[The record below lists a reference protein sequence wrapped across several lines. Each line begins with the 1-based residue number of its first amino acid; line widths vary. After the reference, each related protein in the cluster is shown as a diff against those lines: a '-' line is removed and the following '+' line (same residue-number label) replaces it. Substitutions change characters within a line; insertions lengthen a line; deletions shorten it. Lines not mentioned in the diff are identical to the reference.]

1 MRTYIARRLLIL
13 VPIWVG
19 VSIFIFILMRII
31 PGDVAAVM
39 LGEDE
44 IVSKAELEDLRHRL
58 GLDRPIHQQ
67 YGTWL
72 WGAVHLD
79 FGDSFISQRPVI
91 REIFRSVG
99 PSAQLAVMSLFVGV
113 IIALPLGILSA
124 YYQDT
129 WVDYLGRVFSISGLA
144 VPNFWLGTLLIL
156 FFLLEFRW
164 SVPIVYVSPFK
175 DPVANLQKMVWPA
188 LISGSSGA
196 ALISRMIRSSML
208 EVLREDY
215 VRTARAKGLLE
226 RQVLVR
232 HALRNAML
240 PVVTVVG
247 IYFAILLSGQIIME
261 SLFIIPGLGDLLIS
275 SIRDRDYP
283 VVEATLLVVA
293 TIVLI
298 SNLVVDITYAWL
310 NPTIRYAGDGR

>member
-1 MRTYIARRLLIL
+1 MRKYIARRLLML
-13 VPIWVG
+13 LPIWVG

-31 PGDVAAVM
+31 PGDVAAVI
-39 LGEDE
+39 LGEE
-44 IVSKAELEDLRHRL
+44 AAVSKEELENLRHSL
-58 GLDRPIHQQ
+58 GLDKPLYEQ

-72 WGAVHLD
+72 WNAVHLD
-79 FGDSFISQRPVI
+79 LGTSHITHQPVTS
-91 REIFRSVG
+91 EILRRVG
-99 PSAQLAVMSLFVGV
+99 PSAQLAFMSLFVAL
-113 IIALPLGILSA
+113 IIALPIGILSA
-124 YYQDT
+124 YRQDT
-129 WVDYLGRVFSISGLA
+129 WVDYLGRVLSISGLA
-144 VPNFWLGTLLIL
+144 VPNFWLGILLIL
-156 FFLLEFRW
+156 FLLVQFDW
-164 SVPIVYVSPFK
+164 SVPILYKSPFQ

-196 ALISRMIRSSML
+196 ALVSRMVRSSML

-240 PVVTVVG
+240 PVVTVLG

-261 SLFIIPGLGDLLIS
+261 SLFIIPGMGDLLIS
-275 SIRDRDYP
+275 GIQNRDYP
-283 VVEATLLVVA
+283 VVEATLLVIA

-310 NPTIRYAGDGR
+310 NPTIRYAGAGE

>member
-1 MRTYIARRLLIL
+1 MRTYIARRLLML
-13 VPIWVG
+13 VPIWIG

-44 IVSKAELEDLRHRL
+44 IVSKADLEELRRRL
-58 GLDRPIHQQ
+58 GLDRPLYQQ

-72 WGAVHLD
+72 WDAVRLD
-79 FGDSFISQRPVI
+79 FGDSYISQRPVT

-99 PSAQLAVMSLFVGV
+99 PSAQLAVMSLLVAV
-113 IIALPLGILSA
+113 IISLPIGILSA
-124 YYQDT
+124 YHQDT

-164 SVPIVYVSPFK
+164 SVPIEFANPFT
-175 DPVANLQKMVWPA
+175 DPVPNLQKMVWPA

-196 ALISRMIRSSML
+196 ALVSRMIRSSML

-310 NPTIRYAGDGR
+310 NPTIRYVGDGR